1 MLFISSC
8 FPFEYG
14 FGEALFVQV
23 NEAQFD
29 TFHADLVVLAIFSP
43 Y

>member
-8 FPFEYG
+8 FPFEYS
-14 FGEALFVQV
+14 FGEGLFVQV
-23 NEAQFD
+23 NEAQLD
-29 TFHADLVVLAIFSP
+29 TFCGDLVVLAIFFP